1 MKSDIEILSMINEG
15 RYGSF
20 ISSLSDESA
29 SIVKEKIN
37 EIPGEFFKPTIDLGK
52 ENGGTIS
59 LIQFCISVGNLN
71 DERKNGL
78 MRKYSINPYD
88 MNKIQSIVESIK
100 VVGEYGLAQK
110 SDEEKENKH
119 KEFGFE
125 LADKESLDKAY
136 PLWIAYLYADSKN
149 PLEDISAR
157 LIADGTNGKYT
168 AEYIVGLIEHTNS
181 LMLGKS
187 EDEKKD
193 FYMSSISGILGK
205 DERFSK
211 KERESIEI

>member
-29 SIVKEKIN
+29 SIVREKIN
-37 EIPGEFFKPTIDLGK
+37 EIPGDFFKPTIDLGSEK
-52 ENGGTIS
+52 GGAIS
-59 LIQFCISVGNLN
+59 LIQFCISAGNLN
-71 DERKNGL
+71 DARKNGL

-100 VVGEYGLAQK
+100 VAGEYGLAQK
-110 SDEEKENKH
+110 NNEEKKEKH

-125 LADKESLDKAY
+125 LADKDSLDKAY

-149 PLEDISAR
+149 PLEEINAR
-157 LIADGTNGKYT
+157 LVMDGTDNKYT
-168 AEYIVGLIEHTNS
+168 AEYIYGLIEHTNS
-181 LMLGKS
+181 IMVGKS
-187 EDEKKD
+187 EAEKKD
-193 FYMSSISGILGK
+193 FYMSSISGILEK
-205 DERFSK
+205 EERFTK
-211 KERESIEI
+211 KVKETIEI

>member
-59 LIQFCISVGNLN
+59 LIQFCISVDNLS

-78 MRKYSINPYD
+78 MRKYSINLYD

-110 SDEEKENKH
+110 ND
-119 KEFGFE
+119 
-125 LADKESLDKAY
+125 
-136 PLWIAYLYADSKN
+136 
-149 PLEDISAR
+149 
-157 LIADGTNGKYT
+157 
-168 AEYIVGLIEHTNS
+168 
-181 LMLGKS
+181 
-187 EDEKKD
+187 
-193 FYMSSISGILGK
+193 
-205 DERFSK
+205 
-211 KERESIEI
+211 